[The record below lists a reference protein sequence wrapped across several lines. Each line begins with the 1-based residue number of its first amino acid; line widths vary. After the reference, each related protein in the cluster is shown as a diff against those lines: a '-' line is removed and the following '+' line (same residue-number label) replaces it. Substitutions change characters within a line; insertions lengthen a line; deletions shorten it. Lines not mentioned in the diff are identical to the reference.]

1 MPKEFSRGQR
11 VAEQIRRELAELI
24 RLELKDPRVGFITL
38 TDVEITPDYAH
49 AKVYFTSMTGQEG
62 LDEIQRGLR
71 RASSFLRREL
81 GKRIRIH
88 TLPELHFHYDPSVE
102 NGNRI
107 SALIDK
113 AIEADRHNA
122 EEGGE
127 GGEGDTDPPIVDP
140 GARRRLSGISFV
152 PLPSAARRAASSTA
166 CCFSTSRSASAPTM
180 RCRRPAGC

>member
-24 RLELKDPRVGFITL
+24 RLEVKDPRVGFITL

-49 AKVYFTSMTGQEG
+49 AKVFFTSMTGQEG
-62 LDEIQRGLR
+62 LEEILKGLR

-81 GKRIRIH
+81 GRRVRIH

-102 NGNRI
+102 TGNRI

-113 AIEADRHNA
+113 AVEADRRLA
-122 EEGGE
+122 
-127 GGEGDTDPPIVDP
+127 GDAD
-140 GARRRLSGISFV
+140 
-152 PLPSAARRAASSTA
+152 AAPDEDGKP
-166 CCFSTSRSASAPTM
+166 APD
-180 RCRRPAGC
+180 A